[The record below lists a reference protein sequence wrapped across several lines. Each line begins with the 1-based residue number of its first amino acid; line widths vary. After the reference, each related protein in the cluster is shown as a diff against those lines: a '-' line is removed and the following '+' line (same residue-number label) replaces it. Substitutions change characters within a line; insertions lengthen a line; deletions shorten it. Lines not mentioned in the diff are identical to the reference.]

1 MQGTLAIVGAGRV
14 GRALGRKLRESGWQ
28 IGAVVTRNLTS
39 ARGAVRFIGA
49 GSAQA
54 AMSRRILSSAVIL
67 VATPDAAIPEAS
79 EELARIGAEEL
90 RGKVV
95 LHTSGAL
102 DSGALHAAHDCGA
115 AAGSMHP
122 LQTFTGVDTP
132 PLDGKV
138 FAIEGDVPAVRTARR
153 IARTLGGVPAQIDA
167 RQKPL
172 YHAAGV
178 LAAGHVLVVVEAAIQ
193 LLMSL
198 GMKRGEATRALLP
211 MTRQVLQNQE
221 RLGPRR
227 SWTGPLARSD
237 YGVVA
242 EHVAALQSYSAEYRD
257 AYEALNRLAQL
268 VLSRDTEASSSKA
281 SSEKKLPER
290 KFPKAESSKN
300 KLDDKKSL
308 ARATGGKA

>member
-14 GRALGRKLRESGWQ
+14 GRALGRRLRESGWQ
-28 IGAVVTRNLTS
+28 IGAVVTRNLTT
-39 ARGAVRFIGA
+39 ARSAVRFIGA

-54 AMSRRILSSAVIL
+54 GMSRGILASPVIL
-67 VATPDAAIPEAS
+67 VATPDAAISSAS

-102 DSGALHAAHDCGA
+102 DAGALRAARDCGA
-115 AAGSMHP
+115 AVGSMHP
-122 LQTFTGVDTP
+122 LQTFTGVGAP
-132 PLDGKV
+132 PLEGKV
-138 FAIEGDVPAVRTARR
+138 FAIEGDVPAVRVARK
-153 IARTLGGVPAQIDA
+153 IARTLGGVPAQINA
-167 RQKPL
+167 RHKPL

-178 LAAGHVLVVVEAAIQ
+178 LAAGHSLVLAEAAIQ

-227 SWTGPLARSD
+227 SWTGPLSRRD

-242 EHVAALQSYSAEYRD
+242 SHVAALQSYSPEYKD

-268 VLSRDTEASSSKA
+268 LFSRETVASSSKA
-281 SSEKKLPER
+281 SSQHESPKR
-290 KFPKAESSKN
+290 KTPTRESDGQRAAAK
-300 KLDDKKSL
+300 
-308 ARATGGKA
+308 ATGGKE